1 MSVLMVSFK
10 PENEHIFR
18 QMTERNQALVEQMV
32 DLDYDNILIDEMI
45 EYRDVILDN
54 AEKHGELFEILD
66 RDEAGAYDALI
77 GLVSDK
83 LGNRNIYDIMW
94 RDTLHEKTIFDFYFA
109 VNTMR
114 GGKDEDLAKAVVNA
128 KRLDEEDMQV
138 VESACR
144 KAMNVMEHAM
154 KNRNKVVQLAIY
166 DGQ

>member
-1 MSVLMVSFK
+1 MSVLMISFK

-18 QMTERNQALVEQMV
+18 QITERNRALVEQLA
-32 DLDYDNILIDEMI
+32 DSDYDDALIDEMI
-45 EYRDVILDN
+45 VYRDVILEN
-54 AEKHGELFEILD
+54 VEKHGELFEILD
-66 RDEAGAYDALI
+66 RDESDAYNALI

-114 GGKDEDLAKAVVNA
+114 GGKDENLAKVVANTECF
-128 KRLDEEDMQV
+128 DEEDMQV